1 MDFETAH
8 EITRT
13 LRSLTLTQRAYK
25 ASLLRRL
32 DLKLGQEVI
41 LVELAGVKSA
51 SQVELAEVSEVDN
64 PSVGRSIARLEDK
77 GLVTRSVDPDDAR
90 RRVVEL
96 TPAGLALVPKIK
108 EIYVEFAKKAVGE
121 TDGPFQQR
129 LLKTAAEA
137 TARFKS

>member
-25 ASLLRRL
+25 ASLLRSL
-32 DLKLGQEVI
+32 DLKLGQDVI
-41 LVELAGVKSA
+41 LVELARVGNA
-51 SQVELAEVSEVDN
+51 SQVELAEVSEVDS

-77 GLVTRSVDPDDAR
+77 GLITRRMDPADAR

-96 TPAGLALVPKIK
+96 TPAGKRLVPRIK
-108 EIYVEFAKKAVGE
+108 KIYVEFAEKAVGE
-121 TDGPFQQR
+121 TDGAFHKR
-129 LLKTAAEA
+129 LLKTATEA
-137 TARFKS
+137 TARFK